1 MIQLDHTVNLQYL
14 NNMNRDLER
23 RTVDGI
29 AQRLAELL
37 AVPANRI
44 RVKPAAGSSD
54 ASDNRPDLL
63 VLSDNFKF
71 AVAWKSSGQAAAI
84 TMAIHSVRRF
94 VGNSCE
100 NFIPVVAAPFI
111 GEVGQRLC
119 EEEAVCWM
127 DLSGNA
133 HLSGPGLRVSVQ
145 GKPNLFKRPGRPRSV
160 FAPKSARIARW
171 LLMKP
176 EQAFTQRELAKS
188 SGLDEGFTS
197 RIVRH
202 LEEQQL
208 VKRNPSGAV
217 TVADFAAMLDAWR
230 EAYDFSRHHIVRG
243 HLAARS
249 SDEILRR
256 VSEQL
261 KRDKLEHA
269 ATGLAGAWLWSG
281 FAGFR
286 LVAVYVAEL
295 PGDEAC
301 RAMGFHEVERGE
313 NVWLVRPNDAGV
325 FHGTTVREGVPCV
338 HPVQVYLD
346 LKNHP
351 ERASDAAAELRKSL
365 LNPIVH
371 A

>member
-1 MIQLDHTVNLQYL
+1 MNNSLDQ
-14 NNMNRDLER
+14 
-23 RTVDGI
+23 RTVDEI
-29 AQRLAELL
+29 VRRLAELL
-37 AVPANRI
+37 AVPANRV
-44 RVKPAAGSSD
+44 RVKLVANGTNDSSH
-54 ASDNRPDLL
+54 RPELL
-63 VLSDNFKF
+63 VWAGRFKF
-71 AVAWKSSGQAAAI
+71 AVAWRASGQAAAV
-84 TMAIHSVRRF
+84 TMAVHSVRRF
-94 VGNSCE
+94 VESSRAR
-100 NFIPVVAAPFI
+100 FIPLVAAPFI

-119 EEEAVCWM
+119 AAAAVCWM

-133 HLSGPGLRVSVQ
+133 HLIGPGLRVSVQ
-145 GKPNLFKRPGRPRSV
+145 GKPNLFKRSGRPRSV

-171 LLMKP
+171 LLMRP
-176 EQAFTQRELAKS
+176 EQAFTQRELANT

-208 VKRNPSGAV
+208 VKRNSKGAV
-217 TVADFAAMLDAWR
+217 KVADFDALLDAWR
-230 EAYDFSRHHIVRG
+230 EAYDFSKHHILRG

-249 SDEILRR
+249 GDEILQR
-256 VSEQL
+256 VSERFV
-261 KRDKLEHA
+261 RDKLEHA

-295 PGDEAC
+295 PGVESR
-301 RAMGFHEVERGE
+301 RAMGFYEVERGE
-313 NVWLVRPNDAGV
+313 NIWLVRPTDAGV
-325 FHGTTVREGVPCV
+325 FHGTTVREGVSCV

-346 LKNHP
+346 LKKHP
-351 ERASDAAAELRKSL
+351 ERASAAADDLRKKL